1 MKRSSLKGQI
11 VLIVLLSAIASGLA
25 AHGWADE
32 NGSQAYG
39 LAIKGYDPVAY
50 FTMGKAVKGHKSNS
64 IVWNEAIWQFSSPE
78 HRSLF
83 KADPI
88 KYAPRHSGY

>member
-1 MKRSSLKGQI
+1 MRRSFSKGKI
-11 VLIVLLSAIASGLA
+11 VFIVLLSAIASGLA
-25 AHGWADE
+25 AHGWADD
-32 NGSQAYG
+32 NASQAYG

-50 FTMGKAVKGHKSNS
+50 FTIGKAVKGHKSNS
-64 IVWNEAIWQFSSPE
+64 IVWNEAIWQFSSAE

-88 KYAPRHSGY
+88 KYAPHHSGY